1 MESLKEGK
9 RFLVKSENRSE
20 DKGGEG
26 VGGYC
31 VCTVPHSDE
40 KYCSRSA
47 VICKAS
53 NFPCYVCCV

>member
-26 VGGYC
+26 WVGI
-31 VCTVPHSDE
+31 V
-40 KYCSRSA
+40 SA
-47 VICKAS
+47 L
-53 NFPCYVCCV
+53 FPTQMKNTAAGRQ